1 MNKILKID
9 DKDNVVTCLVPIKK
23 GDLITVDGEQM
34 EVNDNIKRYH
44 KIAIK
49 DLNQGDVVYKY
60 GQIIGTM
67 TQNAKKGD
75 YIHVH
80 NLESTRGRGD
90 KK

>member
-1 MNKILKID
+1 MKKILKID
-9 DKDNVVTCLVPIKK
+9 DKDNVVTCLIPIRK
-23 GDLITVDGEQM
+23 GDLITVDGEQI

-49 DLNQGDVVYKY
+49 DLDQGDVVYKY

-67 TQNAKKGD
+67 TQSAKKGD

>member
-9 DKDNVVTCLVPIKK
+9 DKDNVVTCLIPIKK
-23 GDLITVDGEQM
+23 GDLITVDGEQIT
-34 EVNDNIKRYH
+34 VNDDIKRYH

-49 DLNQGDVVYKY
+49 DLDQGDVVYKY

-67 TQNAKKGD
+67 TQKAKKGD

>member
-9 DKDNVVTCLVPIKK
+9 DKDNVVTCLIPIKK
-23 GDLITVDGEQM
+23 GDLITVDGEQIT
-34 EVNDNIKRYH
+34 VNDDIKRYH
-44 KIAIK
+44 KIVIK
-49 DLNQGDVVYKY
+49 DLDQGDIVYKY

-67 TQNAKKGD
+67 TQKAKKGD

>member
-23 GDLITVDGEQM
+23 GDLITVDGEQI

>member
-9 DKDNVVTCLVPIKK
+9 EKDNVVTCLIPIKK
-23 GDLITVDGEQM
+23 GDTVRVEDEEITVNED
-34 EVNDNIKRYH
+34 IKRYH

-49 DLNQGDVVYKY
+49 DLDKGDFVYKY

-67 TQNAKKGD
+67 TENAKKGD

>member
-23 GDLITVDGEQM
+23 DDSIIVDGEKIT
-34 EVNDNIKRYH
+34 VNDNIKRYH

-60 GQIIGTM
+60 GQIIGM
-67 TQNAKKGD
+67 TTQKAKKGD
-75 YIHVH
+75 YIHEH

>member
-23 GDLITVDGEQM
+23 DDLITVDGEQIT
-34 EVNDNIKRYH
+34 VNDNIKRYH

-49 DLNQGDVVYKY
+49 DLKQGDVVYKY

-67 TQNAKKGD
+67 TQNAKKGA